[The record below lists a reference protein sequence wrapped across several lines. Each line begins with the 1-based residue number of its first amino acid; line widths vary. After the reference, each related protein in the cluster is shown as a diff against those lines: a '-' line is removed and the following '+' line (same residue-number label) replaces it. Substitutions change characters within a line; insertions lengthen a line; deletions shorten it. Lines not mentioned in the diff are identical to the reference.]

1 MLHGLGHKWECAEML
16 FTNALIFLDVFSH
29 LLDSP
34 VYQFGA
40 QQQSHSLPLPSLAL
54 THPLHPESVIPEE
67 FEQLKTG
74 YTFMSQQHPEPR

>member
-16 FTNALIFLDVFSH
+16 FTNALIFLDAFSH

-40 QQQSHSLPLPSLAL
+40 
-54 THPLHPESVIPEE
+54 
-67 FEQLKTG
+67 K
-74 YTFMSQQHPEPR
+74 